1 MAGTCSNAEDALVEV
16 EIVGE
21 HLYQVLDTGM
31 VDASHRLDVCF
42 SDKCVHRNIQRHHGN
57 RKFGRQNDFGSF
69 RITLGRA
76 TDDDALFVETVADTI
91 AWDVTAS
98 LSSAHSEGTHA
109 ADPVDPQTAHNELWR
124 HIEQELLLRRT
135 GPQSLDVVVERE
147 AEAAAAEL
155 RVIHAA

>member
-1 MAGTCSNAEDALVEV
+1 MVERHDAPVVSRGTVPANEADQQAVFDLLREQLLAL
-16 EIVGE
+16 
-21 HLYQVLDTGM
+21 
-31 VDASHRLDVCF
+31 
-42 SDKCVHRNIQRHHGN
+42 
-57 RKFGRQNDFGSF
+57 FGPGGSF

-76 TDDDALFVETVADTI
+76 TADDALFVETVADTI

-98 LSSAHSEGTHA
+98 LSTTHSEGSHA
-109 ADPVDPQTAHNELWR
+109 ADTVDPQTAHNELWR

-135 GPQSLDVVVERE
+135 GPQSIDVVVERE